1 MVARAVCRFGVQN
14 LYRGVFCGTFVSEM
28 NCNTKPMHH
37 QESLNAYILQSL
49 RDNWELLA
57 LTDFNGATYQY
68 KDVARKIT
76 KLHILF
82 NNCGVVP
89 GDKVALCGR
98 NSSQWAMAFLG
109 IITYGAVAVPV
120 LNDFKPDNIHHL
132 VNHSGAK
139 LLFADAGTWENLDAA
154 VMPNLD
160 GVLLISDF
168 SLLLSR
174 NEALN
179 DARAKL
185 NLRFGEA
192 YPERF
197 TVDDVKVAEMRS
209 DEVALINYTSGSTG
223 FSKGVM
229 VTYGN
234 LWSNIEYTID
244 KLTVLGPGDGIV
256 CMLPMAHMY
265 GLTVEVLHTFVKGCH
280 LNFLT
285 RTPSPRIIMEAF
297 AKVRPKL
304 IVAVPLI
311 LEKIIRTKVFPL
323 LEKPYMKI
331 LLHVPYVDDRLLA
344 KIKAK
349 LYDSF
354 GGNLCEIIIGGAA
367 LNKEVEEFLR
377 RIGFPFTVGYGMT
390 ECAPLISYAPHTAAR
405 VGSCGKVVDR
415 MEVRVDSP
423 DAANVPGVIW
433 VRGANVMKGYYRND
447 EVTAEVFDSE
457 GWMCTGDIGCVDS
470 DNFIYLRGRDKNM
483 ILGPSGQNIYPEE
496 IEQKLNNLPYV
507 AESVIIDEGGKLVAL
522 VYPDL
527 ENMMNQKLPN
537 GDLER
542 LMADN
547 LVSLNKDLP
556 LYSQV
561 SRIDIMSEEFEKT
574 PKRSIKRY
582 LYQR

>member
-1 MVARAVCRFGVQN
+1 
-14 LYRGVFCGTFVSEM
+14 
-28 NCNTKPMHH
+28 MHH
-37 QESLNAYILQSL
+37 QDSLNAYILQSL

-82 NNCGVVP
+82 RNCGVNP

-120 LNDFKPDNIHHL
+120 LNEFKPDNIHHL

-154 VMPNLD
+154 MMPNLD

-168 SLLLSR
+168 SLLMSR
-174 NEALN
+174 SESLNEA
-179 DARAKL
+179 RANL
-185 NLRFGEA
+185 NLRFGQA
-192 YPERF
+192 FPERF
-197 TVDDVKVAEMRS
+197 TADDVEVAVTKP
-209 DEVALINYTSGSTG
+209 DDVALINYTSGSTG

-229 VTYGN
+229 ITYGN
-234 LWSNIEYTID
+234 LWSNIEFTID
-244 KLTVLGPGDGIV
+244 HLRFLDPGDGIV

-265 GLTVEVLHTFVKGCH
+265 GLTIEVIHPFIKGCH

-297 AKVRPKL
+297 EKVRPKV

-311 LEKIIRTKVFPL
+311 LEKIIRTRVFPL

-331 LLHVPYVDDRLLA
+331 LMHVPFVDDRLLS

-349 LYDSF
+349 LFEAF
-354 GGNLCEIIIGGAA
+354 GGNLVEIIIGGAA
-367 LNKEVEEFLR
+367 LNKEVELFLR
-377 RIGFPFTVGYGMT
+377 KIGFPFTVGYGMT
-390 ECAPLISYAPHTAAR
+390 ECAPLISYANHTEAR
-405 VGSCGKVVDR
+405 AGSCGRVVDR

-423 DAANVPGVIW
+423 DPATVPGVIW
-433 VRGANVMKGYYRND
+433 TRGANVMKGYYLND
-447 EVTAEVFDSE
+447 EATSAAFDSE
-457 GWMCTGDIGCVDS
+457 GWMSTGDIGCVDA

-496 IEQKLNNLPYV
+496 IEQMLNNLPYV
-507 AESVIIDEGGKLVAL
+507 AESVVIEEGGKLVAL

-527 ENMMNQKLPN
+527 DSMMNQKVAP
-537 GDLER
+537 GDIDKV
-542 LMADN
+542 MSDN
-547 LVSLNKDLP
+547 LATLNKDLP
-556 LYSQV
+556 AYSQV
-561 SRIDIMSEEFEKT
+561 SRIDIMNEEFEKT

-582 LYQR
+582 LYQH